1 MKLVNLPAIFLSL
14 SLLGACASIDGG
26 DQGFTHSTSPFIPL
40 GAVVDAPSGY
50 AQMCRDR
57 PNLCEDGRTTVDTA
71 AAAAAPAIASQP
83 VSGGLIRASW
93 SPAAETL
100 VPASP
105 VFTPAPVLNA
115 TWRGARVNMAAV
127 VVDDAPSAAAPSAA
141 SPARRLPIST
151 RLRMLEAVDHFV
163 NSGVHQESDLEAHG
177 VQNYWT
183 RSGVGPG
190 ARGNCKDLAIEK
202 RLELID
208 QGYPPADLVYAIV
221 YRPDLG
227 LHAVLVAHT
236 ELGDLVLDSRT
247 PEIVLWNHAPYTW
260 IKRQSTEDPAVWNL
274 VDTSPSAQ
282 PALRYAA
289 LDGASSPDRASG
301 EGPGTR

>member
-1 MKLVNLPAIFLSL
+1 MKLVNLLFILFGL
-14 SLLGACASIDGG
+14 SLLGACASIGDDGPVMAR
-26 DQGFTHSTSPFIPL
+26 STSPFIPV

-57 PNLCEDGRTTVDTA
+57 PVLCADGRMAATPDTPKPWS
-71 AAAAAPAIASQP
+71 APVNASAP
-83 VSGGLIRASW
+83 VSGALIKVSW
-93 SPAAETL
+93 SSSTDSLVRAASAEPKPML
-100 VPASP
+100 D
-105 VFTPAPVLNA
+105 A
-115 TWRGARVNMAAV
+115 TWRGPRPDMTAV
-127 VVDDAPSAAAPSAA
+127 VAGDSQPTAAPD
-141 SPARRLPIST
+141 RRLPIST
-151 RLRMLEAVDHFV
+151 RLRMLEAVDRYV
-163 NSGVHQESDLEAHG
+163 NGNVHQASDLEAHG

-190 ARGNCKDLAIEK
+190 ARGNCKELAIEK

-208 QGYPPADLVYAIV
+208 QGYPPSDLVYAIV

-260 IKRQSTEDPAVWNL
+260 IKRQSTEDPSVWNL
-274 VDTSPSAQ
+274 VDTTQAVQ
-282 PALRYAA
+282 PALRLAS
-289 LDGASSPDRASG
+289 LEGVSSTGRTTGDGS
-301 EGPGTR
+301 GTR